1 MASLLQGFEEVQL
14 VKPVGKTVLTVTDS
28 AIRFNKATAEV
39 LGFPAYVKVLIND
52 KTKQIAVT
60 PTTAKADNA
69 IKFSNNNSFI
79 NISTYEKGGKIF
91 ISVKDFGIGI
101 PKDSIEKIWDRFYKS
116 DLSRGKDK
124 KGTGLG
130 LSIVKEIINAHKTTI
145 DVISTEGTGTEFIF
159 SLMKSK
165 ELPL

>member
-60 PTTAKADNA
+60 PTTKADNA
-69 IKFSNNNSFI
+69 IKFSKPEGKQ
-79 NISTYEKGGKIF
+79 STSV
-91 ISVKDFGIGI
+91 SVKEATL
-101 PKDSIEKIWDRFYKS
+101 IEAVKAYFTLPEAPEGEIAYQSVNGTAYPESKTVIFDAANATAGTMKR
-116 DLSRGKDK
+116 RGRK
-124 KGTGLG
+124 K
-130 LSIVKEIINAHKTTI
+130 AA
-145 DVISTEGTGTEFIF
+145 
-159 SLMKSK
+159 
-165 ELPL
+165 

>member
-69 IKFSNNNSFI
+69 IKFKEATLIEAVKAYFTLPEAPEGEIAYQSVNGTAYPESK
-79 NISTYEKGGKIF
+79 TVIF
-91 ISVKDFGIGI
+91 DVANATAGTMK
-101 PKDSIEKIWDRFYKS
+101 R
-116 DLSRGKDK
+116 RGRK
-124 KGTGLG
+124 K
-130 LSIVKEIINAHKTTI
+130 AA
-145 DVISTEGTGTEFIF
+145 
-159 SLMKSK
+159 
-165 ELPL
+165 

>member
-69 IKFSNNNSFI
+69 IKFSKPEGKQ
-79 NISTYEKGGKIF
+79 STSV
-91 ISVKDFGIGI
+91 SVKEATLIEAVPDGVRGRFGPPHRRVRPGGG
-101 PKDSIEKIWDRFYKS
+101 R
-116 DLSRGKDK
+116 
-124 KGTGLG
+124 
-130 LSIVKEIINAHKTTI
+130 
-145 DVISTEGTGTEFIF
+145 
-159 SLMKSK
+159 SL
-165 ELPL
+165 PGR

>member
-60 PTTAKADNA
+60 PTTAKAACPESETVSFDVANA
-69 IKFSNNNSFI
+69 TAGTMK
-79 NISTYEKGGKIF
+79 
-91 ISVKDFGIGI
+91 
-101 PKDSIEKIWDRFYKS
+101 R
-116 DLSRGKDK
+116 RGRK
-124 KGTGLG
+124 K
-130 LSIVKEIINAHKTTI
+130 AA
-145 DVISTEGTGTEFIF
+145 
-159 SLMKSK
+159 
-165 ELPL
+165 